1 MATLSNYQL
10 GDLLGRGAS
19 GNVYRALNFL
29 TGETVA
35 IKSISLLSLT
45 PSLLPDIM
53 SEIDLLKN
61 LNHPN
66 IVKYK
71 GFARDKENLFIVLE
85 YCENGSLQTILK
97 KFGKF
102 PESLVAV
109 YISQVLQGLIY
120 LHEQGVIHRDI
131 KGANILTNKD
141 GSVKLADFG
150 VSSRATAPLADSG
163 DAEVVGSPYWMAPEV
178 IEQSGASTASDIW
191 SVGCVVVE
199 LMEGKPPY
207 GDLAP
212 MQALWRIVQD
222 EGMRV
227 PEGAS
232 PIVKDFLYH
241 CFQKDPNLRVS
252 AKKLLRHPW
261 MLSVKISAES
271 SPSSPLSLK
280 NESEL
285 KEKAKPSEEE
295 TEKNS
300 KDEGLKVP
308 ERDENSGSGTVRAK
322 KPMTVYDQAVQRVQ
336 EWNEAL
342 NGKPLL
348 PLHFNYGA
356 DRSQLSPKQAQPASP
371 SPSPENNPSPPAPN
385 ANEANPTPLSPYS
398 HSLPYRR
405 RRQRRHI
412 RRAIRRGGGP
422 GLLTKNFM
430 VSDVLNRAKEEEG
443 GEKWDDDFAED
454 ITLSKLPSRKD
465 EPQAADEINQKTV
478 RPLRES
484 LPLKEAPKALEPLL
498 EKPLTSE
505 PSSGKHVSSDDDY
518 SDMAFGDN
526 EKALETK
533 FAQLKLK
540 AKTRRGIMHPD
551 DIHKIPLSPI
561 SKQTPTKPPVRSVS
575 NPTPP
580 STLPIP
586 PSPRPGIPGRSSPS
600 SRQNSLRGKAKVGE
614 EVEEQMKKYTENE
627 EEEWEDVFVG
637 NNSHLSHHSKTL
649 PRSLHLTAPTSSTLS
664 LSTTTPSTPG
674 FPQSGAYEEEDS
686 EQDPFAEIDDDFENV
701 GEDDMEANVVR
712 DKRAT
717 LMAAVG
723 RLIDGLDP
731 HKSAFELKGVCDEL
745 LDLMENTTPEMG
757 LESHFVTHHGMMA
770 VLEVLESRL
779 SREVAVR
786 LLRLVNLIVGSDVE
800 MLESFCLIGGIP
812 VIIPYTSKKH
822 SLEIRLEAST
832 FIQHLTASPLTLQM
846 FISCRGLRILVE
858 LLDEDYVA
866 NSSLVGSALEG
877 IKEVFELQSPTPRND
892 FVRMFVR
899 EGVIDP
905 LSTALLA
912 ILKDLKGSYVEE
924 EKEKDAEEMA
934 VYELANRAVGVLLL
948 FCQVAQAD
956 GRVQEAFAVRTI
968 MIRLLKAC
976 GLLPRKLLITAIKA
990 IKHLSTSPQ
999 LIEVLQN
1006 SNAMDILVELLG
1018 KSIKGS
1024 HSNEICSHLF
1034 QTIYSMTRLSK
1045 SRQEEAAS
1053 SGIIPLLKRVIQ
1065 NKSPLKQF
1073 ALPILCDLAN
1083 AGKGSRRLLWQN
1095 DGLRLYLD
1103 LLQDPY
1109 WRVSALDSILSWMQD
1124 ETARVEDVLL
1134 EQDSCDSL
1142 AMCFVQASGVS
1153 FEGILDPFLKILR
1166 LSTSLTSSLSHPP
1179 FFSRLS
1185 DSLERSSKA
1194 VTKLNLLRLT
1204 KAICESHPDRQTL
1217 VERFSLA
1224 DIVERLSRQDGA
1236 VLVRELAKEVLPGLL
1251 FGSDVPDL
1259 GGEVVREELDAR
1271 DGSFRS
1277 SRGKSDGRRE
1287 GVKTSSQ
1294 LRRTLSENVVSDAL
1308 HPHTRPE
1315 PHVPP
1320 VPSVPSTISRATGSG
1335 STRHGAS
1342 SSISTFSSSS
1352 SGSSRGAHRVSLR
1365 PVSHTNNAS
1374 LSSSLSSSTST
1385 STPLSSRGRISPLPP
1400 LTSPRPYPQPS
1411 SSFPQPMLV
1420 PLADKDAVK
1429 GAAEKPKHKRRISR
1443 SQLKDMQWQ
1452 TDENGNVRK
1461 DLGRVGN
1468 RLSRFTIE

>member
-261 MLSVKISAES
+261 MLSVKKSAES

-280 NESEL
+280 NEPEL
-285 KEKAKPSEEE
+285 KEKANPNEKEEKE
-295 TEKNS
+295 NNS
-300 KDEGLKVP
+300 KAEGLKVP
-308 ERDENSGSGTVRAK
+308 ERKKNSGTETVRAK

-342 NGKPLL
+342 NAVPKAGSTRL
-348 PLHFNYGA
+348 PLPAPRKQSISSRPQRQRGESNPPLALFTLP
-356 DRSQLSPKQAQPASP
+356 SIPQTSPASAHPSSHPAGYAHGLAHGITSPAQAQA
-371 SPSPENNPSPPAPN
+371 
-385 ANEANPTPLSPYS
+385 
-398 HSLPYRR
+398 
-405 RRQRRHI
+405 
-412 RRAIRRGGGP
+412 P

-430 VSDVLNRAKEEEG
+430 VSDVLNRAKEDES

-454 ITLSKLPSRKD
+454 ITLSKLPNRKE
-465 EPQAADEINQKTV
+465 EPQTVDEVNQKTV
-478 RPLRES
+478 RPLRQEAVPS
-484 LPLKEAPKALEPLL
+484 KDAPKPLEPLS

-505 PSSGKHVSSDDDY
+505 PSRAKFISSDDDY

-526 EKALETK
+526 GKALETK

-551 DIHKIPLSPI
+551 DIHKVPLSPVT
-561 SKQTPTKPPVRSVS
+561 KHTPNKPPVRSAS

-580 STLPIP
+580 STLPVP

-637 NNSHLSHHSKTL
+637 NNSHLSQHSKTL
-649 PRSLHLTAPTSSTLS
+649 PRSLHLTAPTSSTFL

-674 FPQSGAYEEEDS
+674 YPQWGVYEEEDS
-686 EQDPFAEIDDDFENV
+686 EQDPFAEIDDDFENA

-731 HKSAFELKGVCDEL
+731 HKSSSELREVCDEL
-745 LDLMENTTPEMG
+745 LNLIENTTPEMG
-757 LESHFVTHHGMMA
+757 LESHFVTQHGMMA

-786 LLRLVNLIVGSDVE
+786 LLKLVNLIVGSDVE

-822 SLEIRLEAST
+822 SLESRLEAST

-912 ILKDLKGSYVEE
+912 ILKDLKGSKVED
-924 EKEKDAEEMA
+924 EKDKDAEGMA

-956 GRVQEAFAVRTI
+956 SRVQEAFAVRTI

-976 GLLPRKLLITAIKA
+976 GLLPRKLLIIAIKA

-1006 SNAMDILVELLG
+1006 SNAMEILVELLG

-1109 WRVSALDSILSWMQD
+1109 WRVSALDSILAWMQD

-1142 AMCFVQASGVS
+1142 VMCFVQASGVS

-1185 DSLERSSKA
+1185 ESLERSLKA

-1204 KAICESHPDRQTL
+1204 KAICESHPDRQNL
-1217 VERFSLA
+1217 VERFGLA

-1251 FGSDVPDL
+1251 FGGDVADPAA
-1259 GGEVVREELDAR
+1259 EMVRELVEAR
-1271 DGSFRS
+1271 DGRYRDS
-1277 SRGKSDGRRE
+1277 SRERSDGRRE
-1287 GVKTSSQ
+1287 EVRKSSQ
-1294 LRRTLSENVVSDAL
+1294 LRRALSENVVSDSL
-1308 HPHTRPE
+1308 NPH
-1315 PHVPP
+1315 PP
-1320 VPSVPSTISRATGSG
+1320 VPPLPSTISRATGSV
-1335 STRHGAS
+1335 RHGT

-1352 SGSSRGAHRVSLR
+1352 SGSTRSDLREKAHRLSLR
-1365 PVSHTNNAS
+1365 PVSHNSNAS
-1374 LSSSLSSSTST
+1374 LSSSLSS
-1385 STPLSSRGRISPLPP
+1385 RQGRVSPVPS
-1400 LTSPRPYPQPS
+1400 LTSPRPYAQPS
-1411 SSFPQPMLV
+1411 FSNSQPVLV
-1420 PLADKDAVK
+1420 PLAS
-1429 GAAEKPKHKRRISR
+1429 EKAPERPKHKRRISR

-1452 TDENGNVRK
+1452 TDENGNVQKNMGQTRS
-1461 DLGRVGN
+1461 
-1468 RLSRFTIE
+1468 RLSGFTIE